1 VTTWS
6 NPKCN
11 FFESGRDKERVLA
24 GCGHVR
30 RGLRAAIVTTLSA
43 AIAAAILLA
52 PSGDAVGGGIQ
63 ATVSDPDRTVG
74 PLFSGGLAADHKC
87 TASVLSAGR
96 DLLLTAAHCLVGT
109 GAGVQFVP
117 GYDGTAAEPTPYGV
131 WTVTRTWV
139 PAGWLENQD
148 PDHDYAILQVTDLDV
163 GGRSASIN
171 ETTGGNDI
179 SVPLFGPPSRRVTVE
194 AYNAGSDDAPI
205 RCTASADLHQA
216 IPSFGCEGYSA
227 GTSGAPWLQ
236 DTGFAGRRVVVGVI
250 GGSFQ
255 GGCLDSVSYSPKF
268 DWDVVA
274 LLLRAT
280 LNLRPDDV
288 PAAGDNGC

>member
-1 VTTWS
+1 M
-6 NPKCN
+6 
-11 FFESGRDKERVLA
+11 A
-24 GCGHVR
+24 GCGQAR
-30 RGLRAAIVTTLSA
+30 RGLRAAIATALSA

-52 PSGDAVGGGIQ
+52 PPGDAVGGQLQ
-63 ATVSDPDRTVG
+63 AVASDPDRTVG
-74 PLFSGGLAADHKC
+74 PLFPGGVAGGHRC

-117 GYDGTAAEPTPYGV
+117 GYDGTAAAPTPYGI

-139 PAGWLENQD
+139 PAGWLANED

-163 GGRSASIN
+163 GGRPASIN

-179 SVPLFGPPSRRVTVE
+179 SVPLFGPPSRQVTVR
-194 AYNAGSDDAPI
+194 AYNAGSQDAPI
-205 RCTASADLHQA
+205 RCTASADLDQA
-216 IPSFGCEGYSA
+216 VPSFECAGYSA
-227 GTSGAPWLQ
+227 GTSGAPWLLE
-236 DTGFAGRRVVVGVI
+236 TGSRDRRVVVGLI

-255 GGCLDSVSYSPKF
+255 GGCSDSLSYSPRF

-280 LNLRPDDV
+280 MNLRPDDV